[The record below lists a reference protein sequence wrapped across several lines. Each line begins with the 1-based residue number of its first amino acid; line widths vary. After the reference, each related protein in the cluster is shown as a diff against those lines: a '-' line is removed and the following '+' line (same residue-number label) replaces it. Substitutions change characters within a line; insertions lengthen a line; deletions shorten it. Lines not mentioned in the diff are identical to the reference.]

1 MTSSALSQNDQN
13 LPILTVTHLK
23 KSYGAGTSRI
33 EVLRDVTFDV
43 LPNEWVAI
51 MGASGSGKTTLLN
64 LIGLLDSPDDGLTI
78 YEGNDI
84 QTLKSNQKALFRSS
98 KIGIVLQHHYL
109 VPTMTVKENIEMPF
123 IWSREKISLAEM
135 EERTLAAIELV
146 GLTERINHFPDE
158 LSGGELQRTSIARA
172 IVNKPPLML
181 LDEPT
186 GNLDVKTGKAILNI
200 FRKISNTKT
209 SLIMVTHDPEAAQ
222 LADRILLLKKGE
234 LIKLK

>member
-1 MTSSALSQNDQN
+1 M
-13 LPILTVTHLK
+13 
-23 KSYGAGTSRI
+23 
-33 EVLRDVTFDV
+33 
-43 LPNEWVAI
+43 
-51 MGASGSGKTTLLN
+51 
-64 LIGLLDSPDDGLTI
+64 
-78 YEGNDI
+78 
-84 QTLKSNQKALFRSS
+84 LKSNQKALFRSTM
-98 KIGIVLQHHYL
+98 IGIVFQHHYL
-109 VPTMTVKENIEMPF
+109 VPTLTVKENIEMPF
-123 IWSREKISLAEM
+123 IWSRETISLAEM

-200 FRKISNTKT
+200 FKKISNTKT